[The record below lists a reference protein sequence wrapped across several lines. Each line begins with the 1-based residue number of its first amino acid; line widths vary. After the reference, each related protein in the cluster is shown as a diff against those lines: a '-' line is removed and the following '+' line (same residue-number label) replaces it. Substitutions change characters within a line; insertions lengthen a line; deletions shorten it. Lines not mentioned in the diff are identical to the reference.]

1 MVNEGYGFIADSV
14 GTYSGVVPYTAFN
27 ALNSYIN
34 ENKDTINKFYKGIE
48 KGLNYVDTHDPSEI
62 ATVIKDQFPDTS
74 IDELTMMIS
83 NYKDADSWF
92 KNPNITEESFNN
104 LQNILLDN
112 NEIKE
117 TVNYENLIYE
127 VN

>member
-1 MVNEGYGFIADSV
+1 
-14 GTYSGVVPYTAFN
+14 
-27 ALNSYIN
+27 
-34 ENKDTINKFYKGIE
+34 
-48 KGLNYVDTHDPSEI
+48 
-62 ATVIKDQFPDTS
+62 
-74 IDELTMMIS
+74 MMIS

-117 TVNYENLIYE
+117 KVKYEDLIYE